1 MSTRLEYAIIIKS
14 KTRYEALLERFNT
27 PGQAKFYLQRQAS
40 NQQELQRQAGS
51 HPSLKSQV
59 GSQSNRQHPATSQ
72 PDDTT
77 AEFEEY
83 AQEHARIAAAVAQV
97 QRELTGVVKNKIV
110 ERAFLPSFLF
120 ADNHLVIVVGQDGL
134 VANAAK
140 YVGGRPLVAV
150 NPDPD
155 RYDGVLLPFRPDTCR
170 AAVQRVLSG
179 QYPVRVHH
187 LAEASLNDGQRL
199 LAFNDLFIGAASHVS
214 ARYTIRF
221 GEVAEE
227 HSSSGIIV
235 ATPAGSTGWLSSVFN
250 MTAGVGKFAGS
261 RGPVDGF
268 PRPEGHELLFV
279 VREPFRSKRTQCG
292 LVAGRLQAGRL
303 LEVESLMPTGGVIF
317 SDGVEADFLRFNAG
331 AIATIGPAAEVAR
344 LVQAG

>member
-1 MSTRLEYAIIIKS
+1 MPAPLEYAIIIKS

-27 PGQAKFYLQRQAS
+27 AGQARFYLKRKAG
-40 NQQELQRQAGS
+40 QEADS
-51 HPSLKSQV
+51 E
-59 GSQSNRQHPATSQ
+59 
-72 PDDTT
+72 

-83 AQEHARIAAAVAQV
+83 AQEHQRIEAAVARV
-97 QRELTGVVKNKIV
+97 QRELTGVVKSKIV

-120 ADNHLVIVVGQDGL
+120 ADNQLVIVVGQDGL

-170 AAVQRVLSG
+170 AAVQRVVAG
-179 QYPVRVHH
+179 QFPVRVHQ
-187 LAEASLNDGQRL
+187 LAEARLNDGQRL

-214 ARYTIRF
+214 ARYKISFDDET
-221 GEVAEE
+221 EE

-235 ATPAGSTGWLSSVFN
+235 ATPAGSTGWLSSIFN
-250 MTAGVGKFAGS
+250 MTAAVEDFAGGQG
-261 RGPVDGF
+261 RLDAYPAPAAD
-268 PRPEGHELLFV
+268 ELLFV
-279 VREPFRSKRTQCG
+279 VREPFLSKRTQCG
-292 LVAGRLQAGRL
+292 LVAGRLHAGHPL
-303 LEVESLMPTGGVIF
+303 QVESLMPAGGVIF

-331 AIATIGPAAEVAR
+331 AVATVGPAAEVAR

>member
-1 MSTRLEYAIIIKS
+1 MSEKLEYAIVVKS

-27 PGQAKFYLQRQAS
+27 AGQARFYLKRKAG
-40 NQQELQRQAGS
+40 QEADS
-51 HPSLKSQV
+51 
-59 GSQSNRQHPATSQ
+59 
-72 PDDTT
+72 D

-83 AQEHARIAAAVAQV
+83 AQEHQRIEAAVAQV
-97 QRELTGVVKNKIV
+97 QRELTGVVKSKV
-110 ERAFLPSFLF
+110 VDRAFLPSFLF
-120 ADNHLVIVVGQDGL
+120 ADNQLVIVVGQDGL

-170 AAVQRVLSG
+170 AAVQRVVAGRAPL
-179 QYPVRVHH
+179 REHR
-187 LAEASLNDGQRL
+187 LAEARLNDGQRL

-214 ARYTIRF
+214 ARYRISF
-221 GEVAEE
+221 EEAHEE

-250 MTAGVGKFAGS
+250 MTAAVEDFAGGL
-261 RGPVDGF
+261 RATA
-268 PRPEGHELLFV
+268 RPPTPGL
-279 VREPFRSKRTQCG
+279 PPTSCCSWCASPSCSKRTQCG
-292 LVAGRLQAGRL
+292 LVAGRVQAGRPL
-303 LEVESLMPTGGVIF
+303 QLESLMPAGGVIF

-331 AIATIGPAAEVAR
+331 AVATVGPAAEVAR
-344 LVQAG
+344 LVQAD